1 MLKGIKKY
9 YEEFHRVTVNDAV
22 LAFAVR
28 LSERYITDRFLPDKA
43 IDMLDEACSCAAL
56 DNPALNRYDR
66 IKKAL
71 QKNEQELAELKLH
84 GLVVVAEEHVA
95 LGDEITFLNVRLQYL
110 FVALFD
116 RCRFSGNDKAGI
128 PVHQPYRTL

>member
-1 MLKGIKKY
+1 MSDKTASSIKAEKAARQALELK
-9 YEEFHRVTVNDAV
+9 
-22 LAFAVR
+22 
-28 LSERYITDRFLPDKA
+28 
-43 IDMLDEACSCAAL
+43 
-56 DNPALNRYDR
+56 
-66 IKKAL
+66 
-71 QKNEQELAELKLH
+71 QELAELKLH